1 MRLTLTLLLILI
13 SGLASAAIKTPPV
26 TGYWWNPQESGRGWN
41 IDTQNDL
48 VVVTHF
54 VFDTNRKP
62 TFLQGVGAFNINTGV
77 VEADTFAFDNGQC
90 IGCSYTNPTATLV
103 GRVRFEFT
111 TSTTGRVIYPNGVT
125 VNMFY
130 MDYGS
135 PTLNQKM
142 LGMWATTWV
151 GVTGANFTQMP
162 FYSATTTNSNGEL
175 AAGLTVLTN
184 AGRQAVTQFVAGIYI
199 ALFDAST
206 SYYDL
211 YYYVAD
217 GTTYRGLACTFP
229 KTGTAPSVSACTGA
243 SYGFMAYSNQT
254 ARSLF
259 PSSIVSAET
268 PDPKAHAEEQDR
280 LRDLEYAAA
289 AKASVV
295 MPEAIAKALAV
306 PGAQTEIEAT
316 VDELIR
322 ALEAKH

>member
-54 VFDTNRKP
+54 VFDTNRKA

-90 IGCSYTNPTATLV
+90 IGCSYSNPTSTLV

-151 GVTGANFTQMP
+151 GVTGTSFTQLP
-162 FYSATTTNSNGEL
+162 FYSTTMTNSVGEL
-175 AAGLTVLTN
+175 AAGYTVLTS
-184 AGRQAVTQFVAGIYI
+184 AGRAAVTQYASGIYLAI
-199 ALFDAST
+199 FDAST

-211 YYYVAD
+211 YYYIAD
-217 GTTYRGLACTFP
+217 GTSFHGLACTFP
-229 KTGTAPSVSACTGA
+229 KTANPPSVEACSGL
-243 SYGFMAYSNQT
+243 SYGFMAHSNQT

-259 PSSIVSAET
+259 PSAIATAEV
-268 PDPKAHAEEQDR
+268 PDPKAYAEEQDR
-280 LRDLEYAAA
+280 LRDLEYAAPKA
-289 AKASVV
+289 AVV
-295 MPEAIAKALAV
+295 MPDDIAKALAV
-306 PGAQTEIEAT
+306 PGARSEIEAT
-316 VDELIR
+316 VNALIR
-322 ALEAKH
+322 ALESKP